1 MEVLRQGNGLLKVIS
16 QELVFPLTE
25 NDVEEIEA
33 VKDFLLTEHNTAQGI
48 SAIQVGITKRF
59 AIIKLGKKPF
69 VIINPV
75 VESTVGIQVSNE
87 SCLSTDKSSATRDY
101 YKLKR
106 PLRGVISYYDM
117 SGIKH
122 EIKANKHDI
131 RVYCHEIDHMN
142 GILITDKGKYYKSER
157 NK

>member
-1 MEVLRQGNGLLKVIS
+1 MEVLRSDSVLLKSIS
-16 QELVFPLTE
+16 RELVFPLT
-25 NDVEEIEA
+25 DSDIREIES
-33 VKDFLLTEHNTAQGI
+33 VKDFLLSEHNTAQGI
-48 SAIQVGITKRF
+48 SAIQVGILKRF

-69 VIINPV
+69 VIINPA
-75 VESTVGIQVSNE
+75 VESTIGVQESKE
-87 SCLSTDKSSATRDY
+87 SCLSTDKSSTARDY

-106 PLRGVISYYDM
+106 PLRGIISYYDM
-117 SGIKH
+117 NGVKH

-142 GILITDKGKYYKSER
+142 GILITDKGKYYKSEK

>member
-1 MEVLRQGNGLLKVIS
+1 MLKVIS

-87 SCLSTDKSSATRDY
+87 SCLSTDKSYVTRDY

-131 RVYCHEIDHMN
+131 RVYCHEIDHMD

>member
-1 MEVLRQGNGLLKVIS
+1 M
-16 QELVFPLTE
+16 FPLTK
-25 NDVEEIEA
+25 NDIKEIET
-33 VKDFLLTEHNTAQGI
+33 VKDFLLSEHNTAQGI
-48 SAIQVGITKRF
+48 SAIQVGIAKRF

-75 VESTVGIQVSNE
+75 VESTIGLQDSKE
-87 SCLSTDKSSATRDY
+87 SCLSTDKSSAARDY

-106 PLRGVISYYDM
+106 PLRGVILYYDM
-117 SGIKH
+117 NGIKH

>member
-1 MEVLRQGNGLLKVIS
+1 MLKVIS
-16 QELVFPLTE
+16 QELMFPLTE
-25 NDVEEIEA
+25 DDVKEIEA
-33 VKDFLLTEHNTAQGI
+33 VKDFLLSEHATAQGI
-48 SAIQVGITKRF
+48 SAIQVGIAKRF

-75 VESTVGIQVSNE
+75 VESTVGVQVSNE
-87 SCLSTDKSSATRDY
+87 SCLSTDKSSAARDY

-117 SGIKH
+117 NGIKY

-142 GILITDKGKYYKSER
+142 GILITDSGKYYKSER